1 MLFFFPVFFVQP
13 GEFTLTSAQTSSMN
27 SLINSLRTYG
37 IKADQAIE
45 RANTSSFLLNADS
58 ILEVRANG
66 VTLII
71 YEYTNDTL
79 KGIDA
84 SLLSPDGS
92 TYTAK
97 GQVIVEDYAAPP
109 AMHFYKGPNII
120 LKYVGNNSK
129 IISSLEML
137 YGNQFAGS

>member
-1 MLFFFPVFFVQP
+1 
-13 GEFTLTSAQTSSMN
+13 MN
-27 SLINSLRTYG
+27 WLINSLRTYG

-109 AMHFYKGPNII
+109 AMHFYNGPNII

>member
-1 MLFFFPVFFVQP
+1 MQGSSSTILIVTFTIAIIVLFFFSVFFVQP
-13 GEFTLTSAQTSSMN
+13 GEFTLTSAQTSSMVN

-97 GQVIVEDYAAPP
+97 GQVIVEDYAAQQDYTLLQRTKHYP
-109 AMHFYKGPNII
+109 KVCR
-120 LKYVGNNSK
+120 K
-129 IISSLEML
+129 
-137 YGNQFAGS
+137 